1 MKKQKTPE
9 QIIAF
14 QEKNKK
20 YTSLFVQGLN
30 RQVARRIKEKDEKT
44 NS

>member
-20 YTSLFVQGLN
+20 HVSLFVQGLN
-30 RQVARRIKEKDEKT
+30 RQVARRMKEKGEKT